1 MSPSVWEDS
10 FWNNETHVLMFY
22 IEEIKG
28 SDESDESDSDCSN
41 VRTQSTRIVRTRLKN
56 GKLPTSGRWQWR
68 KRKITSKPNTLRNW
82 HKYTYTI
89 YCNKAI
95 PGDKPSFVSMTLAS
109 REGVVCCV

>member
-1 MSPSVWEDS
+1 M
-10 FWNNETHVLMFY
+10 NLM
-22 IEEIKG
+22 
-28 SDESDESDSDCSN
+28 N
-41 VRTQSTRIVRTRLKN
+41 PTVIVRRMWGLSQQELWGLKN

-68 KRKITSKPNTLRNW
+68 KRKITSKPDTLRNW
-82 HKYTYTI
+82 HTYNI